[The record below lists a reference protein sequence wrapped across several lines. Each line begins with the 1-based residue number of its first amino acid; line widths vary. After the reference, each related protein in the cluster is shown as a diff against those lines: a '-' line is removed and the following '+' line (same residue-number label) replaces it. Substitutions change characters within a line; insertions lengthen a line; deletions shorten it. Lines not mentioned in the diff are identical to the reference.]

1 MPISSI
7 KVNGEE
13 AALDGPYTADVEQ
26 VLVGLYGVS
35 KMEAEKE
42 FMIIASKTVME
53 VVITLPTLVC
63 GSGVKVSIL
72 SVMKSLYRCVSLP
85 FGAIH
90 NRRILVALSNLVDMN
105 LYVLII
111 SRSKIKNC
119 LVIVMIY
126 KKLFCYEKV

>member
-13 AALDGPYTADVEQ
+13 AALDEPYTADVKQ
-26 VLVGLYGVS
+26 VLVGLYGAS
-35 KMEAEKE
+35 QMEAEKE

-53 VVITLPTLVC
+53 VVIILPALVC

-72 SVMKSLYRCVSLP
+72 SVMQRLCKCVSLP

-90 NRRILVALSNLVDMN
+90 NRRILVVLSDLVDMN

-111 SRSKIKNC
+111 SRS
-119 LVIVMIY
+119 
-126 KKLFCYEKV
+126 